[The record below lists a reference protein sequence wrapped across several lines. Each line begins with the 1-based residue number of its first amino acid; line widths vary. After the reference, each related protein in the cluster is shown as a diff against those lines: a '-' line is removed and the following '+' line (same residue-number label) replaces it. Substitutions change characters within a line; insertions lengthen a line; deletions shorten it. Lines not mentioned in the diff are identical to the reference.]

1 MKGRLH
7 QRLEFS
13 SFEPLR
19 DFRRPMLTPGFEP
32 LSPATLF
39 AGVVLA
45 TPHHDSQAPARQ
57 GSMSQ
62 GVLPAR
68 DLPSGRSWR
77 LPASPLGSRPDASGG
92 ALGEKARMVSAASSW
107 PGK

>member
-1 MKGRLH
+1 
-7 QRLEFS
+7 
-13 SFEPLR
+13 
-19 DFRRPMLTPGFEP
+19 MLTPGFEP

-92 ALGEKARMVSAASSW
+92 ALGEKGPHGQCGELLARQEADGVDAMDL
-107 PGK
+107 